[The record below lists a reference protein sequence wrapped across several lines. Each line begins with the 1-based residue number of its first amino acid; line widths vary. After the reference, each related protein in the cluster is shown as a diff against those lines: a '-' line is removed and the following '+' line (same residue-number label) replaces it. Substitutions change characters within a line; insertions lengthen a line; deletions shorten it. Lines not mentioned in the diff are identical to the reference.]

1 MRVLGGALFLQNTG
15 GNVASKH
22 LSGIME
28 QRYQNGAEIHLAD
41 DVSYSSQS
49 GSVVFVAD
57 RREYSEMYPESDWP
71 PSRYPTGFMIEFTN
85 GALLFLDSSDEDLEL
100 VSRKT
105 D

>member
-1 MRVLGGALFLQNTG
+1 MLDRKNEVDSLL
-15 GNVASKH
+15 
-22 LSGIME
+22 GIME

-41 DVSYSSQS
+41 VVSYSGQS
-49 GSVVFVAD
+49 GRVVFVAD
-57 RREYSEMYPESDWP
+57 RREYSETYPESDWP

-85 GALLFLDSSDEDLEL
+85 GARLLLDSSDEDLEL